1 MRAPPLLAAA
11 LLALTGL
18 VGRAPAQELSVHHTF
33 PLAGSELVV
42 VVEGFGAGA
51 LVQVDL
57 EQALAAPPSVQELLE
72 AITLMEL
79 VPDAGGRFS
88 AVVRADARG
97 VVALSFLL
105 DDPGDPAR
113 LAALRFS
120 AFGVSDGSPPL
131 EMGLFVQPPT
141 LLVPTADGLA
151 RVELLG
157 GKPLLPNLPAER
169 DLMGAAWSADGL
181 SLHALHAGGLLLE
194 RSAVELSASPI
205 HTLTLDQTSE
215 QLARSQGGPAF
226 VIARSDGSP
235 FAPPG
240 RLLAVEDGGFG
251 ELLIDPLGQAV
262 DGRRWAVT
270 PDGLSAFVAEDDLI
284 VREIDLLSWRVLNP
298 FTVGFNGDRSV
309 ADVALDPDR
318 LLVLTRRPGGQPGSL
333 TTLELGSGLI
343 RPWPLGVDPARVV
356 VLDEMNSLVVPA
368 DGPAFQLLEQ
378 GVPSSLV
385 AAGVPGER
393 LLDATHVGHGV
404 DGGALL
410 LVMGTDGTRRLVT
423 WSPERGLS
431 TLVANVPAGD
441 RLASAGHDLA
451 VLLGAPD
458 GSVHRVV
465 PSRGAIEPI
474 EGLVA
479 APGGAPHLLP

>member
-1 MRAPPLLAAA
+1 MRTPPLLAAV

-51 LVQVDL
+51 LAQVDL
-57 EQALAAPPSVQELLE
+57 EQARLAPPSVQDGL
-72 AITLMEL
+72 AAAMDMEL
-79 VPDAGGRFS
+79 VPSAPGVFS
-88 AVVRADARG
+88 VGLWADARG
-97 VVALSFLL
+97 TITLRFPL
-105 DDPGDPAR
+105 DDPGDPMQ
-113 LAALRFS
+113 LAALRFRDLGGG
-120 AFGVSDGSPPL
+120 AHAEL
-131 EMGLFVQPPT
+131 GLFVQPPT

-169 DLMGAAWSADGL
+169 DLLGAAWSADGL

-194 RSAVELSASPI
+194 RSAVEPAASPVR
-205 HTLTLDQTSE
+205 TLTLDRTSE
-215 QLARSQGGPAF
+215 QLAGSEGGPAF

-262 DGRRWAVT
+262 NGRRWAVT

-284 VREIDLLSWRVLNP
+284 VREIDLLSWRVLTP

-356 VLDEMNSLVVPA
+356 VLDEKTSLVVPA
-368 DGPAFQLLEQ
+368 EGPSFQLLEQ

-385 AAGVPGER
+385 ATGGPGER
-393 LLDATHVGHGV
+393 LLDATHVGNGV

-410 LVMGTDGTRRLVT
+410 LVVGPDGTRRLVT

-441 RLASAGHDLA
+441 RLVSAGHDLA

-458 GSVHRVV
+458 GSVYRVV